1 MLNSSSAAD
10 AIPLSEGRQ
19 RKRDSCGGVGE
30 FIFDRDCT
38 IRSCNDIFSSW
49 LGMSFQQIVG
59 RKVTVSL
66 PAISLPFVPT
76 GNSFNATATQAPG
89 DLKLF
94 AADGVEI
101 APVASFDV
109 LPMDNDC
116 LLLVVIECGK
126 SEHARKRSMEDFIL
140 GAILSTQA
148 LAVTDACGRIEF
160 VNDAFEAMTGFCHG
174 EIVGKHWD
182 EWLPELE
189 PVQNPPHWLPNPNG
203 RGGRKRISIHR
214 KKNGEMLYLLQ
225 ESRWF
230 VDGDGMPSH
239 IVFEGRD
246 ISSTVVSW
254 RKIRYL
260 ADYDSLTGLT
270 SRAHTL
276 DHLQQEILQAESNKS
291 CFAIAI
297 ADVNEFKL
305 VNDQYGHGVG
315 DIVLRDVAKRIKG
328 SLNDGCIVG
337 RLSGDEFLIIFSNV
351 STLEEAEE
359 QKEKI
364 KDAFAERMIVDDND
378 IALSVSIGVALYPEH
393 GVDDKALLEYADL
406 HMYLDKE
413 QRGAFS
419 SAGRKYRGGR
429 SVQCDV

>member
-1 MLNSSSAAD
+1 
-10 AIPLSEGRQ
+10 
-19 RKRDSCGGVGE
+19 
-30 FIFDRDCT
+30 
-38 IRSCNDIFSSW
+38 
-49 LGMSFQQIVG
+49 
-59 RKVTVSL
+59 
-66 PAISLPFVPT
+66 
-76 GNSFNATATQAPG
+76 
-89 DLKLF
+89 
-94 AADGVEI
+94 
-101 APVASFDV
+101 
-109 LPMDNDC
+109 
-116 LLLVVIECGK
+116 
-126 SEHARKRSMEDFIL
+126 
-140 GAILSTQA
+140 
-148 LAVTDACGRIEF
+148 
-160 VNDAFEAMTGFCHG
+160 
-174 EIVGKHWD
+174 
-182 EWLPELE
+182 
-189 PVQNPPHWLPNPNG
+189 
-203 RGGRKRISIHR
+203 
-214 KKNGEMLYLLQ
+214 MLYLLQ

-230 VDGDGMPSH
+230 IDGDGMPSH

-276 DHLQQEILQAESNKS
+276 DKLQWEIQQAESNKS

-364 KDAFAERMIVDDND
+364 KGAFAERMIIDDND
-378 IALSVSIGVALYPEH
+378 IALSVSIGLALYPEN
-393 GVDDKALLEYADL
+393 GADDKTLLEYADM

-413 QRGAFS
+413 QRGTFS
-419 SAGRKYRGGR
+419 PAGRKYRGGR
-429 SVQCDV
+429 SVQCDI